1 MNELPEQGHS
11 KNIADS
17 TPAVSHSTVQ
27 SQSPISVSG
36 SDSVSGITPVPITTT
51 SVNGVNSNILPNSY
65 SVGLSIDQVFSEE
78 KENNTVNDGDKMDID
93 NDGDKKE
100 FHNEMELD
108 KEIKKNEYAKNE
120 ADDSIRTEK
129 LKKLYELLENMENL
143 RLELIPLLLEV
154 VEQVKNGEIPIKD
167 VDNACGR
174 IRVRIGKLEES
185 RTQVESELCLLED
198 KNRGADVN
206 QPDPAIRIRMKA
218 EGISR
223 VMDAISSR
231 KICDM

>member
-1 MNELPEQGHS
+1 MSELPEQEHS
-11 KNIADS
+11 MNIAN
-17 TPAVSHSTVQ
+17 TIPTASHLQ

-36 SDSVSGITPVPITTT
+36 SDSVSGTTPVPIATN
-51 SVNGVNSNILPNSY
+51 SINGVNSNILPNSNA
-65 SVGLSIDQVFSEE
+65 VRLSIDQVFSEE
-78 KENNTVNDGDKMDID
+78 QENNTMNDDNKMDID
-93 NDGDKKE
+93 KDGDGKE
-100 FHNEMELD
+100 INNELELD
-108 KEIKKNEYAKNE
+108 TEIKDNGSAKRE

-129 LKKLYELLENMENL
+129 LMKLYESLENMENL
-143 RLELIPLLLEV
+143 RLELIPLLLGV

-185 RTQVESELCLLED
+185 RTWVESELCLLEN

-206 QPDPAIRIRMKA
+206 QPDPATRIRIKA

-223 VMDAISSR
+223 VMNAITSR
-231 KICDM
+231 KIFDNL